1 MKRNENA
8 NCGNCPYWA
17 SWIGT
22 GSPDH
27 IGECRQTSVKPND
40 KNQRWETTGANEWCG
55 QHPDFWEAEVV
66 QAAPKCEPTQ
76 EALEEIARLL
86 NDGKHAEAVKEL
98 RRMHGLK
105 FVCTNCGDISSS
117 AGPGFVCRECGGYL
131 TTRVVAAKET
141 GQ

>member
-1 MKRNENA
+1 MTRNPAA

-55 QHPDFWEAEVV
+55 QHPDFWETVEVTETIPTV
-66 QAAPKCEPTQ
+66 WPDTGSLYKLTSVNKKLNAGEMDLLMSDLNTLKNAILAFIEKHDEPKVTINHTAFTSTIKSHKYPEGT
-76 EALEEIARLL
+76 E
-86 NDGKHAEAVKEL
+86 
-98 RRMHGLK
+98 
-105 FVCTNCGDISSS
+105 
-117 AGPGFVCRECGGYL
+117 
-131 TTRVVAAKET
+131 
-141 GQ
+141 

>member
-27 IGECRQTSVKPND
+27 IGECRQTSAKPND

-55 QHPDFWEAEVV
+55 QHPDFWEQAEITNTCPSCWPASDDGAQSTTYCPHCGKATTSTFEQG
-66 QAAPKCEPTQ
+66 QATTMT
-76 EALEEIARLL
+76 LENITPDC
-86 NDGKHAEAVKEL
+86 DGTRKDNI
-98 RRMHGLK
+98 HG
-105 FVCTNCGDISSS
+105 V
-117 AGPGFVCRECGGYL
+117 
-131 TTRVVAAKET
+131 
-141 GQ
+141 

>member
-1 MKRNENA
+1 MKRNPAA
-8 NCGNCPYWA
+8 NCGNCPYGEIVTPEA
-17 SWIGT
+17 VLCKVF
-22 GSPDH
+22 PDYTWRATEH
-27 IGECRQTSVKPND
+27 V
-40 KNQRWETTGANEWCG
+40 CG
-55 QHPDFWEAEVV
+55 QHPDFWETEVV

-86 NDGKHAEAVKEL
+86 NDGEHAEALKAL

-117 AGPGFVCRECGGYL
+117 TGPGFVCRECGGYL

>member
-8 NCGNCPYWA
+8 NCGNCPYWKRTA
-17 SWIGT
+17 MGWWDDGLLF
-22 GSPDH
+22 GW
-27 IGECRQTSVKPND
+27 CRYWPSKIKKRDT
-40 KNQRWETTGANEWCG
+40 EWCG
-55 QHPDFWEAEVV
+55 QHPDFWETEVV

-86 NDGKHAEAVKEL
+86 NDGEHAEALKAL

-117 AGPGFVCRECGGYL
+117 TGPGFVCRECGGYL

>member
-55 QHPDFWEAEVV
+55 QHPDFWE
-66 QAAPKCEPTQ
+66 QS
-76 EALEEIARLL
+76 EITNTCPSCWPASD
-86 NDGKHAEAVKEL
+86 DGAQSTTYCPH
-98 RRMHGLK
+98 
-105 FVCTNCGDISSS
+105 CGK
-117 AGPGFVCRECGGYL
+117 A
-131 TTRVVAAKET
+131 TTSTFEQDKPR
-141 GQ
+141 Q